1 MEDQTGMQPAAP
13 QAAPA
18 VPVVKQV
25 KELLSQDKIKEKF
38 GEVLGQKA
46 PQFMAS
52 ITNTVSGSAQL
63 KKCPANSIIGA
74 AFVAATYDLPIDS
87 NLGFAAIV
95 PYNESVWNPRKKDW
109 EKVPKAQFQ
118 MMYKG
123 FIQLAIRSGYYER
136 MNYAVVYKDELES
149 YNPITGEIKFVE
161 DFSNCKQRDAGD
173 EANVAGYYAW
183 FRLKTG
189 YSQELYMSKKAVD
202 NHTIDKYYIFYVYE
216 PKKRMIM
223 SIKFKH
229 RVVQWAIYR
238 VINPMLIK
246 GYIKDSYGCIPE
258 RGPLTAM
265 FRLKYWLEQVNR
277 KDEQWYYLKLDI
289 SKYFYRIS
297 HRILKKILAK
307 KIKDQRLLKLLESII
322 DCKHTPF
329 GLPPGRSPGEVP
341 LEERLFDVGMPI
353 GNLLSQV
360 FANVYLDALDQFCKR
375 ELQIHCYV
383 RYMDDVII
391 LSSSKAQLQE
401 WKVRIASFLETELE
415 LQLNNKTCIRPINQ
429 GIEFVGYRVWPDKVV
444 LRKKTTLHIKR
455 VLKAKKEAYRV
466 KEISFKQATD
476 TLQSYLGM
484 MKYCDCDALK
494 EKILDDFV
502 LTHADMKQI
511 YEEGGDRDENYYRR
525 GDGWSVE
532 DYPVTDE
539 TYRPAGTCITAA
551 WNY

>member
-202 NHTIDKYYIFYVYE
+202 NHARKYSQAYRYDLNKG
-216 PKKRMIM
+216 KKSSKWTTDFEAMAL
-223 SIKFKH
+223 KT
-229 RVVQWAIYR
+229 
-238 VINPMLIK
+238 VI
-246 GYIKDSYGCIPE
+246 
-258 RGPLTAM
+258 
-265 FRLKYWLEQVNR
+265 
-277 KDEQWYYLKLDI
+277 
-289 SKYFYRIS
+289 
-297 HRILKKILAK
+297 
-307 KIKDQRLLKLLESII
+307 KLL
-322 DCKHTPF
+322 
-329 GLPPGRSPGEVP
+329 
-341 LEERLFDVGMPI
+341 
-353 GNLLSQV
+353 LS
-360 FANVYLDALDQFCKR
+360 KWG
-375 ELQIHCYV
+375 
-383 RYMDDVII
+383 I
-391 LSSSKAQLQE
+391 LSVDMQRAIQDDQKA
-401 WKVRIASFLETELE
+401 ASEGTAGNSFAIHGTE
-415 LQLNNKTCIRPINQ
+415 
-429 GIEFVGYRVWPDKVV
+429 
-444 LRKKTTLHIKR
+444 
-455 VLKAKKEAYRV
+455 
-466 KEISFKQATD
+466 
-476 TLQSYLGM
+476 
-484 MKYCDCDALK
+484 
-494 EKILDDFV
+494 
-502 LTHADMKQI
+502 
-511 YEEGGDRDENYYRR
+511 
-525 GDGWSVE
+525 
-532 DYPVTDE
+532 
-539 TYRPAGTCITAA
+539 
-551 WNY
+551 